1 MNAYEYLW
9 IPMDTY
15 VFYVLLCTPMYANAY
30 YPCISMHSF
39 AGTPSLRQCQWL
51 KRYFSDQGAG
61 ARIDTINDLR
71 CWASTRQ
78 LPPSFDMLL
87 DSKLYVVPV
96 RYEDYPDTDGII
108 VVCKKG
114 IGWLLQKSIAGNPCV
129 TCVHD
134 ERTKGAPLCRVVGAN
149 YTISFDGKHKLHHG
163 KWIFVTAGVHCPEM
177 NTKGLVSHSFRP
189 VVHFFGKQQENK
201 GSMLMLLDALSL
213 LTQRFSGYAL
223 VGSAAPHSGCWDR
236 STGFLAGW
244 IHRYPTAKFITCWPH
259 IIRKV
264 KSGEYMSR
272 LHQDFETFEKDVQVC
287 VQ

>member
-1 MNAYEYLW
+1 
-9 IPMDTY
+9 
-15 VFYVLLCTPMYANAY
+15 MYANVY
-30 YPCISMHSF
+30 HPCISMHSF

-134 ERTKGAPLCRVVGAN
+134 ARTKGAPLCRVVGAN

-189 VVHFFGKQQENK
+189 VVHFFGKQRESK
-201 GSMLMLLDALSL
+201 GSTLIFLDALSL
-213 LTQRFSGYAL
+213 LTHSVLAATRWLGRRPPAAAAGTGAL
-223 VGSAAPHSGCWDR
+223 VFWQVGSIG
-236 STGFLAGW
+236 
-244 IHRYPTAKFITCWPH
+244 
-259 IIRKV
+259 IRLRNSSHV
-264 KSGEYMSR
+264 GRTSFAR
-272 LHQDFETFEKDVQVC
+272 
-287 VQ
+287 